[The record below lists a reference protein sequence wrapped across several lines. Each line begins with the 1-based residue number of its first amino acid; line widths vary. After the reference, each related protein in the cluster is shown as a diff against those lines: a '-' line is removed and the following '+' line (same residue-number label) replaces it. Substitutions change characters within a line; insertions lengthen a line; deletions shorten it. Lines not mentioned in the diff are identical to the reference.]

1 MQGTFTGTGRSA
13 SFTPRQGAAFNVSVW
28 GTFSATV
35 QMHRSFDN
43 GVTWLPLTVG
53 TTELYTW
60 TGGTGVKYSEIAA
73 EPMPGVLYSLECDPY
88 TSGTVNYLMGQA
100 Q

>member
-13 SFTPRQGAAFNVSVW
+13 SFTPRQGAAFNVSLW
-28 GTFSATV
+28 GTFVATV
-35 QMHRSFDN
+35 QMERSFDN
-43 GVTWLPLTVG
+43 GVTWLPLTAAG
-53 TTELYTW
+53 TQMYVW
-60 TGGTGVKYSEIAA
+60 TGPASEIAA
-73 EPMPGVLYSLECDPY
+73 EPMPGVLYSLRCTAF